1 MKRAFTSKAALASVV
16 AALALAC
23 AVPPRSRLPATVVE
37 GDTAYVTVIPFELFD
52 GRINVRAV
60 VNGDSGW
67 LVLDSGTGRTALDR
81 AWALGNGV
89 RFAWAPDSNRALVDT
104 IRVKTITLRN
114 YGVNLFNMREV
125 NEGAGRF
132 QFGILG
138 AEFLR
143 RYTVEIDYGES
154 VVRLYDRMTY
164 RYGGAGVILPFVTQD
179 EFPWVDVSLLQSTG
193 DSLPAHLLL
202 DTGNGRLCLILMT
215 PYVDDHN
222 LTTTVVPHIEGP
234 LITGLAG
241 PLRVALGTISAVRVG
256 GLTVDSVPTGL
267 GRERKSFL
275 ASTRLNGLLGGKLFD
290 GGRLI
295 LDYARRRAIIEPGAP
310 LGRDCKYDESGLILT
325 AHGAEYRQYRGE
337 YVVAQSP
344 AADAGVRLGDWVLS
358 IDGRPARQLSLPDIR
373 DVLAADGAVRQLR
386 LARESDTVLVT
397 LHLHRLF

>member
-1 MKRAFTSKAALASVV
+1 
-16 AALALAC
+16 
-23 AVPPRSRLPATVVE
+23 
-37 GDTAYVTVIPFELFD
+37 
-52 GRINVRAV
+52 
-60 VNGDSGW
+60 
-67 LVLDSGTGRTALDR
+67 
-81 AWALGNGV
+81 
-89 RFAWAPDSNRALVDT
+89 
-104 IRVKTITLRN
+104 
-114 YGVNLFNMREV
+114 
-125 NEGAGRF
+125 
-132 QFGILG
+132 
-138 AEFLR
+138 
-143 RYTVEIDYGES
+143 
-154 VVRLYDRMTY
+154 
-164 RYGGAGVILPFVTQD
+164 
-179 EFPWVDVSLLQSTG
+179 
-193 DSLPAHLLL
+193 
-202 DTGNGRLCLILMT
+202 MT

-325 AHGAEYRQYRGE
+325 AHGAEYRQYRVE